1 LLFALLL
8 GVLVEHGVFG
18 PPQLFAQRSKLGL
31 SPQDQQKYDD
41 LVRSARQNELIAY
54 IAAGAGLLFAVAAIP
69 LMIYF
74 DRKKKAR
81 KNALQADLQPKEE
94 TGSTHPGEVPGP
106 PGQA

>member
-1 LLFALLL
+1 MQRRFRLVFALLL
-8 GVLVEHGVFG
+8 GVLVGHGTFD

-41 LVRSARQNELIAY
+41 LIRSAKRNELIGY
-54 IAAGAGLLFAVAAIP
+54 IAVGVGLLFVVAGIP

-81 KNALQADLQPKEE
+81 KNALQYAIQPKEE
-94 TGSTHPGEVPGP
+94 TGAP
-106 PGQA
+106 P